1 MDATPEQRTYAR
13 LAGVMIL
20 ANVVLQ
26 IGGDSVT
33 IISHGNATFE
43 ETARFATES
52 ALLWRVSLAAVGASF
67 VAIGVLAFALYAV
80 LEPVNKRIAQLAL
93 CMRLGASFV
102 GAANLMLRFAQ
113 ARLYQSSATAG
124 LFTTEQLRT
133 LVAASQRASSA
144 GFNLSIMFLGLG
156 STIFFVLFLRSRYLP
171 AALAR
176 FGIGF
181 CPLMGAVAI
190 AMLVFPERTNE
201 LKLLW
206 LPGLPLDLV
215 TAFWLLFKGLQP
227 RAATEARD

>member
-80 LEPVNKRIAQLAL
+80 LEPVNKRIAP
-93 CMRLGASFV
+93 FV
-102 GAANLMLRFAQ
+102 GGANLMLRFAQ

-156 STIFFVLFLRSRYLP
+156 SPLFF
-171 AALAR
+171 
-176 FGIGF
+176 
-181 CPLMGAVAI
+181 
-190 AMLVFPERTNE
+190 
-201 LKLLW
+201 
-206 LPGLPLDLV
+206 
-215 TAFWLLFKGLQP
+215 
-227 RAATEARD
+227 